1 MNFLAISKTLIF
13 LLLITLINAYKPVVL
28 MHGILSDA
36 ASMGIIADRIKLVRK
51 ASKVIQLLFVSIS
64 SSIFQNHPGTV
75 IYTIDKFNNWQS
87 LEHALGQIESF
98 YDDFEAIFKKHPEG
112 INLLGYS
119 QGGLLARTFVQFYE
133 NHNVKKL
140 ISLSSPQ
147 AGQYG
152 DAFLH
157 LIFPSLFAKNAYEL
171 FYSRV
176 GQKTSVGN
184 YWNDPNQRQL
194 YLRYSN
200 FLPYVNNEVLSTN
213 SSQFRD
219 NLLKLDQMVLI
230 GGPDDDVITP
240 WQSAHFGFYD
250 KNLTVVPMRERRI
263 YQEDAIGLRTL
274 DQTGKLKLVT
284 VPHIKH
290 VAWHLNVTLI
300 DEVVLKNLD

>member
-1 MNFLAISKTLIF
+1 MTLN
-13 LLLITLINAYKPVVL
+13 LDHTRPDHLQ
-28 MHGILSDA
+28 S
-36 ASMGIIADRIKLVRK
+36 
-51 ASKVIQLLFVSIS
+51 
-64 SSIFQNHPGTV
+64 HPGTQV
-75 IYTIDKFNNWQS
+75 YVIDKFNNWQS
-87 LEHALGQIESF
+87 LENALGQIESF
-98 YDDFEAIFKKHPEG
+98 FDDFEAIFKAHPEG
-112 INLLGYS
+112 VHILGYS
-119 QGGLLARTFVQFYE
+119 QGGLLARSLIQLFK
-133 NHNVKKL
+133 NHNVKRL

-147 AGQYG
+147 AGQFG

-157 LIFPSLFAKNAYEL
+157 LIFPSLFARNAYEL
-171 FYSRV
+171 FYSRI

-219 NLLKLDQMVLI
+219 NLLKLEQIVLI

-250 KNLTVVPMRERRI
+250 TNFTVVPMRDRRI

-274 DQTGKLKLVT
+274 DESGKLKIVT
-284 VPHIKH
+284 VPNVKHID
-290 VAWHLNVTLI
+290 WHLNRTLI
-300 DEVVLKNLD
+300 EEVVVPHLD